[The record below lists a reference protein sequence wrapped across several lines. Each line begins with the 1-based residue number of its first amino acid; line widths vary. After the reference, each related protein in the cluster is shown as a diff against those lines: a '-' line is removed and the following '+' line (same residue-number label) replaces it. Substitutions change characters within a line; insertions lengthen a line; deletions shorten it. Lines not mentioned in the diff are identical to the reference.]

1 MKNNRNT
8 WKRKNTWKTVGKVAA
23 VVLAVILLLM
33 LVNSLFTP
41 KKDDEFKTIHV
52 NWTIGGL
59 DESGNFDPDAT
70 GYLVSDP
77 IEVNGDVLKFIPDF
91 NSNFIYSGYL
101 YNENMDC
108 IDPLYIDE
116 ECHTAIYDEAANY
129 IRIVLD
135 PQDEDGKINWFEYL
149 EYISQFEVQ
158 RKVVDEEPSTEG
170 TEPSTEGTESTT

>member
-23 VVLAVILLLM
+23 VVLAVILLLT

-59 DESGNFDPDAT
+59 DDEGNFDPDAT
-70 GYLVSDP
+70 GNLVSEP
-77 IEVNGDVLKFIPDF
+77 IEVDGDILKLIPDF
-91 NSNFIYSGYL
+91 NSNI
-101 YNENMDC
+101 
-108 IDPLYIDE
+108 
-116 ECHTAIYDEAANY
+116 IYDVYEYDSDMNCVNPEYIVDDSIISYYDETNSY

-135 PQDEDGKINWFEYL
+135 PQDEDGEINWFEYL
-149 EYISQFEVQ
+149 EYISQLEVQ
-158 RKVVDEEPSTEG
+158 RKVVDEEPSTED
-170 TEPSTEGTESTT
+170 TESTT